1 MKALNGG
8 SLRGSPFV
16 CSVHGL
22 RETFRDLTTRK
33 WAEARADTHRM
44 QTATL
49 IVHGAADPRVHPK
62 QSLALYTALKA
73 KGVPT
78 ELVFYPRQP
87 HGLVDRAH
95 QVDFAERVVRWF
107 DTYLK

>member
-1 MKALNGG
+1 VHWDQWWWENPELHWMRSPLAHIDKA
-8 SLRGSPFV
+8 
-16 CSVHGL
+16 
-22 RETFRDLTTRK
+22 
-33 WAEARADTHRM
+33 

-49 IVHGAADPRVHPK
+49 IAHGTADPRVHPE
-62 QSLALYTALKA
+62 QSLELYTALRA

-78 ELVFYPRQP
+78 ELVLYPRQP

-95 QVDFAERVVRWF
+95 QIDFAERVVRWF